1 MYYINLIY
9 IYIAIDDMPIK
20 HWEYET
26 GARALAQHKPLE
38 ASASNEARGSID
50 ASQHAARTPFQRIS
64 RNQKWLM
71 MKQCKH
77 PHKCLGKR

>member
-1 MYYINLIY
+1 MYYINL